1 MSKEQILLLIK
12 RYSISII
19 RGYYEFKDVHV
30 NLKPHVTRCLDNHG
44 YGHKVD
50 DDFRE
55 HYEKTYGSKKEE
67 KEKEPEEEKEPETT
81 ESEEPQATDSEEPEA
96 TDSEETTEE

>member
-30 NLKPHVTRCLDNHG
+30 NLKPHVTRCLDNNG

-50 DDFRE
+50 DEFRE
-55 HYEKTYGSKKEE
+55 YYEKTYGSKKNEQTEEEAE
-67 KEKEPEEEKEPETT
+67 KETET
-81 ESEEPQATDSEEPEA
+81 SEEPEA
-96 TDSEETTEE
+96 TESEETTEE

>member
-30 NLKPHVTRCLDNHG
+30 NLKPHVTRCLDNNG

-50 DDFRE
+50 DEFRE
-55 HYEKTYGSKKEE
+55 YYEKTYGSKKNEKEE
-67 KEKEPEEEKEPETT
+67 EKEPEEETEKETET
-81 ESEEPQATDSEEPEA
+81 SEEPQATE
-96 TDSEETTEE
+96 SEETTEE